1 MHRIVIHE
9 LRLFLR
15 EPRFWV
21 PFLLPP
27 IFLVGMNVVLYA
39 HLDGSH
45 GNLDPG
51 LALLTG
57 VLLSTISV
65 ALTSDSFAGERER
78 NTLELLLTLP
88 IGVKKIFWGKLLAL
102 LPLPLG
108 FSCGSQLLLW
118 FYSEEFPD
126 SFLVLALVYVVSVT
140 LLVTGFSLLV
150 SLYSKT
156 VRSAAQTNV
165 FFVLVCLGLTQAFG
179 GDYLIGGWKNG
190 LMLPISGAVFSILVW
205 LSLKNFEGHLAQRK
219 PK

>member
-1 MHRIVIHE
+1 MLEIFLHE
-9 LRLFLR
+9 LRLFVR

-27 IFLVGMNVVLYA
+27 VFLVAMNVFLYA
-39 HLDGSH
+39 RMDGSQ

-88 IGVKKIFWGKLLAL
+88 IGVKNIFWGKLLAL

-108 FSCGSQLLLW
+108 FACGSQILLW
-118 FYSEEFPD
+118 FFSGTLPD
-126 SFLVLALVYVVSVT
+126 SFLALSLAYVVSVT

-165 FFVLVCLGLTQAFG
+165 FFVLACLGLTQAFG
-179 GDYLIGGWKNG
+179 GDYLKGSWTYG
-190 LMLPISGAVFSILVW
+190 LLLPMSGVVFAVLVW
-205 LSLKNFEGHLAQRK
+205 MSLRNFEVHLAQRN